1 MENNMRIVKKHD
13 ERRTEILDVAQML
26 FFKKGYAQCSINEIL
41 KEVNIAKGTFYH
53 YFKSKEEVVDAI
65 VIRFTDTIV
74 SRAEEILKS
83 DQEPLIKLIMTFK
96 AMNMKDEKSEEE
108 LESLH
113 KPENALLHQ
122 KIMSEAVKSI
132 TPILEAIIKEG
143 IEKKVWNC
151 RYPKE
156 YMQIFLSS
164 ALVLTDDGI
173 LEQDEESNMRIMMA
187 LISVLEKML
196 EVPENSFLSIFS
208 SELN

>member
-1 MENNMRIVKKHD
+1 MRIVKKHD
-13 ERRTEILDVAQML
+13 ERRTEKLNVAQML

-41 KEVNIAKGTFYH
+41 NEVNIAKGTFYH

-65 VIRFTDTIV
+65 VMRFTDTII
-74 SRAEEILKS
+74 SKTEGILKS
-83 DQEPLIKLIMTFK
+83 DHEPLTKLIMTFK
-96 AMNMKDEKSEEE
+96 AMNMTGDTSEKE

-122 KIMSEAVKSI
+122 KIMSQAVSSM
-132 TPILEAIIKEG
+132 TPVLEAIVKEG

-151 RYPKE
+151 KYPKE

-164 ALVLTDDGI
+164 ALVLTDDGVI
-173 LEQDEESNMRIMMA
+173 ELDEENKMGMMIA

-196 EVPENSFLSIFS
+196 EVPENSFLSIFT
-208 SELN
+208 SEFS